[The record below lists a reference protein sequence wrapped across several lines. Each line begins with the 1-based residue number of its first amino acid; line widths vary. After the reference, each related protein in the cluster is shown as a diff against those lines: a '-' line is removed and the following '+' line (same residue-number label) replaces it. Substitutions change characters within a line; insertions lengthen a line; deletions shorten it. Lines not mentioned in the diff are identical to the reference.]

1 MVAQPLD
8 DDASSVRRRN
18 LWRCRA
24 TFSAG
29 VHTNAS
35 LPAPAC
41 HSPHPRPGPH
51 PVGITQ
57 PMAPREA
64 VSTRPVEENIRSI
77 ADLELSMSSSRGV
90 LDRVADAIGTFTGS
104 FGFVL
109 VHAVWFAVWF
119 AWNTHL
125 LHYKPFD
132 PYPFILLAMVVS
144 VEGVLLSTFVL
155 MKQNRMQQRS
165 DLRHQLDLQINLLT
179 EKEMTKALQ
188 LLQRVARRLE
198 VDTADDPELDEMAQ
212 TTSVDSLGQRIRTEL
227 GSFE

>member
-1 MVAQPLD
+1 MA
-8 DDASSVRRRN
+8 
-18 LWRCRA
+18 
-24 TFSAG
+24 
-29 VHTNAS
+29 
-35 LPAPAC
+35 
-41 HSPHPRPGPH
+41 HPK
-51 PVGITQ
+51 
-57 PMAPREA
+57 
-64 VSTRPVEENIRSI
+64 VSTTHPVEENIRSI
-77 ADLELSMSSSRGV
+77 ADLESQLLSSRSA
-90 LDRVADAIGTFTGS
+90 LDRAADAIGTFTGS
-104 FGFVL
+104 FAFVL
-109 VHAVWFAVWF
+109 VHAVWFLVWF

-188 LLQRVARRLE
+188 LLQRVARRLD
-198 VDTADDPELDEMAQ
+198 VDAEGDAELDEMAQ